1 MGPQIPASSLP
12 SFPNGRPIPLRIIFR
27 GPAGCTTCWTRQLPD
42 LRPRPQSAGPAA
54 GTREG
59 LGLCWLQAL
68 PQRRDPRPPPLG
80 TPPQTQAT
88 TVFQRLRFR
97 KTLTLR
103 PKALLLCLCVNKTCS
118 DLACVPRDLQQLGS
132 GRSLTLIRSRVISA
146 AEKVLDISE
155 SLGGKAPV
163 GREETR
169 GASPGGARAGGVR
182 HVCPHVERAT
192 LGRQGHYPR
201 VTVAGGGPA
210 PAPQRSFAASRSE
223 RNL

>member
-1 MGPQIPASSLP
+1 MYHLLDTAAARPETTSAERRPRGGHTKGP
-12 SFPNGRPIPLRIIFR
+12 GPLLAT
-27 GPAGCTTCWTRQLPD
+27 GPAPKTG
-42 LRPRPQSAGPAA
+42 
-54 GTREG
+54 
-59 LGLCWLQAL
+59 
-68 PQRRDPRPPPLG
+68 PPPPQLG